1 RHVGGAVMTYP
12 GYENSQ
18 LADRNALHTAR
29 EISQQPRLW
38 RELMASLIEHKLVWK
53 GWMQDVLSTPNLRI
67 ILCGAGTSAFAGR
80 ALEPWLRDSFGLA
93 AEAIATTDIVS
104 QPEAYLDSSRPTLM
118 VSFARSGNS
127 PESVAAVNLADQLLP
142 YCRHLVLTCNPEG
155 ELARYSAGNPYAHCV
170 LMPEGSN
177 DQSFAMT
184 SSFSCMFA
192 AAAMM
197 LTPGI
202 FLSRAREQIE
212 LVAGF
217 CETALAGWAV
227 QAKAL
232 AAQNFKRVIYLGSAS
247 LAGLAEEAALK
258 MLELTAGQVATR
270 FDSSLGVRH
279 GPKFM
284 IDQDSCVV
292 MFLSPADS
300 YTRRYDDDFQIEVIS
315 NKIARQVVALG
326 PQNSAGLP
334 LVPVE
339 VPGLDAIWL
348 SLPYLLFAQLFAFE
362 TSLALGLTPDNPCPT
377 GEVNR
382 VVQGVKI
389 YPYTA

>member
-1 RHVGGAVMTYP
+1 MTYL

-38 RELMASLIEHKLVWK
+38 RELITSLIEHKLVWK

-104 QPEAYLDSSRPTLM
+104 QPEAYLDASRPTLM

-217 CETALAGWAV
+217 CEAELAGWAV

-300 YTRRYDDDFQIEVIS
+300 YTRRYDDDFQTEVIG

-326 PQNSAGLP
+326 PKNSKDLP

>member
-1 RHVGGAVMTYP
+1 MTYL

-217 CETALAGWAV
+217 CETELAGWAV

-389 YPYTA
+389 YPFTA

>member
-1 RHVGGAVMTYP
+1 
-12 GYENSQ
+12 
-18 LADRNALHTAR
+18 
-29 EISQQPRLW
+29 
-38 RELMASLIEHKLVWK
+38 
-53 GWMQDVLSTPNLRI
+53 
-67 ILCGAGTSAFAGR
+67 
-80 ALEPWLRDSFGLA
+80 
-93 AEAIATTDIVS
+93 
-104 QPEAYLDSSRPTLM
+104 
-118 VSFARSGNS
+118 
-127 PESVAAVNLADQLLP
+127 
-142 YCRHLVLTCNPEG
+142 
-155 ELARYSAGNPYAHCV
+155 
-170 LMPEGSN
+170 
-177 DQSFAMT
+177 
-184 SSFSCMFA
+184 
-192 AAAMM
+192 
-197 LTPGI
+197 
-202 FLSRAREQIE
+202 
-212 LVAGF
+212 
-217 CETALAGWAV
+217 V
-227 QAKAL
+227 QAKTL

-300 YTRRYDDDFQIEVIS
+300 YTRRYDDDFQTEVIS

-326 PQNSAGLP
+326 PKNSAGLQ

-389 YPYTA
+389 YPFTA